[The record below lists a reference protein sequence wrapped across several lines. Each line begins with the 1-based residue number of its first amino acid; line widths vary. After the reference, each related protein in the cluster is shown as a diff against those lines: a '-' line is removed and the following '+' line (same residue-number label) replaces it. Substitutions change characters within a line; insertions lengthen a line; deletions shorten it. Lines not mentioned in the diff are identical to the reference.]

1 MRWHLASFTV
11 RNIPEDAKLRFRQ
24 IAAAHGRSMEE
35 HLRQLV
41 ISADFGE
48 AAPAPAYLA
57 EERQTFRY
65 DTSVQATPTGGD
77 IVRELIRIADGAGE
91 GVLDTGQ
98 YAKIRFM
105 TAKDAM
111 AELRRLA
118 NGVGLNLPPRM
129 STKLEAP
136 DF

>member
-1 MRWHLASFTV
+1 MASLTV

-41 ISADFGE
+41 IDAGTTGGE
-48 AAPAPAYLA
+48 TPANHLA
-57 EERQTFRY
+57 ETRQAFKHQR
-65 DTSVQATPTGGD
+65 SGED
-77 IVRELIRIADGAGE
+77 IVKELIRVADGAGE
-91 GVLDTGQ
+91 GVFDKGK
-98 YAKIRFM
+98 YAEIRFM

-118 NGVGLNLPPRM
+118 NGVGFTPPPRM
-129 STKLEAP
+129 STDLEAP
-136 DF
+136 RF